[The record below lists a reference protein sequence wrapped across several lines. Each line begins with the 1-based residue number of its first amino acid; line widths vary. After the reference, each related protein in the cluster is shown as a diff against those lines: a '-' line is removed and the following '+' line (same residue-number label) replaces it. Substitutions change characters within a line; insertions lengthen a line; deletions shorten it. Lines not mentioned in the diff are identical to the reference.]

1 MLASGLKPG
10 ACQVYGL
17 AEGRFRAIHGT
28 LILGIH
34 ASKSPQQVHT
44 PDKLPTSSSFFNGGS
59 GIAKAKDQ
67 ATAEIPA
74 LLLSFLHYRI
84 IWIINKHFQIP
95 QQEDVNLF
103 KSTLIVSAMT
113 LLSRIL
119 GFIRDV
125 VFAREFAASAGMDA
139 FLIAFKIPNFM
150 RRLFAEGA
158 FNQAFVPTL
167 GEYKENQDKE
177 AVKDLVQHVSGT
189 LGGWL
194 FLITLI
200 GMIAAPIVI
209 MLFAPGYLDQQSQS
223 QYDLTVSL
231 LRITFPY
238 ILFISLV
245 AFAGGI
251 LNTYGQF
258 AVPAFTPVLLNL
270 VLISATYWIAPMM
283 QQPVMGL
290 AIGVFLAG
298 LLQLLFQLPFIAR
311 LGFLSWPRWNSAHVG
326 VKKILK
332 LMLPAIFGASVA
344 QINLLLDTIIASM
357 LVTGSISWLYYSDRL
372 MEFPLGIL
380 GVALATVILPSLSK
394 QHVSESKEAFSAT
407 LDKAVRWVIY
417 LGVPSAVG
425 LFMLAAPIITTLFGS
440 DKFLKNDIEMSAMS
454 LMAYS
459 FGLVGFILVKVLLP
473 GFYSRQDTKTPVK
486 IGIRALLINMLF
498 NIVIVVPWF
507 LLDYPGAH
515 AGLAIAT
522 SISAFSNAFMLYHWL
537 RKHQVYHPAPGWA
550 KVWLQI
556 IVANS
561 LMLLVLWLDHYEL
574 EQWLSWSAAEQISH
588 LLQSI
593 FMAIG
598 VYFICLFALGVRK
611 RNFFPGK

>member
-1 MLASGLKPG
+1 
-10 ACQVYGL
+10 
-17 AEGRFRAIHGT
+17 
-28 LILGIH
+28 
-34 ASKSPQQVHT
+34 
-44 PDKLPTSSSFFNGGS
+44 
-59 GIAKAKDQ
+59 
-67 ATAEIPA
+67 
-74 LLLSFLHYRI
+74 
-84 IWIINKHFQIP
+84 
-95 QQEDVNLF
+95 
-103 KSTLIVSAMT
+103 MT
-113 LLSRIL
+113 LLSRVL

-167 GEYKENQDKE
+167 GEYKESRDKE
-177 AVKDLVQHVSGT
+177 AVKDLVQNVAGT

-194 FLITLI
+194 FIITLL
-200 GMIAAPIVI
+200 GVIAAPIVI
-209 MLFAPGYLDQQSQS
+209 MLFAPGYLEQQNQS

-251 LNTYGQF
+251 LNTYHQF

-270 VLISATYWIAPMM
+270 VLISATYWIVPMM
-283 QQPVMGL
+283 EEPVMGL

-298 LLQLLFQLPFIAR
+298 LLQLLFQLPFLAR
-311 LGFLSWPRWNSAHVG
+311 LGFLTLPRWNPRHSG
-326 VKKILK
+326 VKQILK

-344 QINLLLDTIIASM
+344 QINLLLDTIIASL

-394 QHVSESKEAFSAT
+394 QHAMQSREAFSNT
-407 LDKAVRWVIY
+407 LDKAIRWVIY
-417 LGVPSAVG
+417 LAIPSAVG

-440 DKFLKNDIEMSAMS
+440 EKFLQSDIEMSAMS

-459 FGLVGFILVKVLLP
+459 FGLLGFVLVKVLLP
-473 GFYSRQDTKTPVK
+473 GFFSRQDTKTPVR
-486 IGIRALLINMLF
+486 IGVIALLVNMVF
-498 NIVIVVPWF
+498 NIVIVLPWYW
-507 LLDYPGAH
+507 LDYPGAH

-522 SISAFSNAFMLYHWL
+522 SISAFTNAFLLYRWL
-537 RKHQVYHPAPGWA
+537 RKHDVYRPAGGWSR
-550 KVWLQI
+550 VWLQAIVANGTMLAVLWLGRHDLQQWLHWTSSERVMQLMLI
-556 IVANS
+556 IVA
-561 LMLLVLWLDHYEL
+561 
-574 EQWLSWSAAEQISH
+574 A
-588 LLQSI
+588 
-593 FMAIG
+593 MA
-598 VYFICLFALGVRK
+598 VYFSCLFALGVRK
-611 RNFFPGK
+611 GNFFPKP

>member
-1 MLASGLKPG
+1 M
-10 ACQVYGL
+10 
-17 AEGRFRAIHGT
+17 
-28 LILGIH
+28 
-34 ASKSPQQVHT
+34 
-44 PDKLPTSSSFFNGGS
+44 
-59 GIAKAKDQ
+59 
-67 ATAEIPA
+67 
-74 LLLSFLHYRI
+74 
-84 IWIINKHFQIP
+84 
-95 QQEDVNLF
+95 F
-103 KSTLIVSAMT
+103 KSTLIVGTMT

-119 GFIRDV
+119 GFTRDV
-125 VFAREFAASAGMDA
+125 IFAREFAASAGMDA

-167 GEYKENQDKE
+167 GEYKESKDKE
-177 AVKDLVQHVSGT
+177 AVKDLIQHVSGT

-200 GMIAAPIVI
+200 GVITAPLIIMI
-209 MLFAPGYLDQQSQS
+209 FAPGYLSQNQSQFE
-223 QYDLTVSL
+223 LTVAL
-231 LRITFPY
+231 LRVTFPY

-251 LNTYGQF
+251 LNTYRQF

-270 VLISATYWIAPMM
+270 VLISAVFWIVPMM
-283 QQPVMGL
+283 DEPVMGL

-298 LLQLLFQLPFIAR
+298 LLQLLFQLPFISR
-311 LGFLSWPRWNSAHVG
+311 MGFLSMPRWNPQHAG

-332 LMLPAIFGASVA
+332 LMLPAIFGASIA
-344 QINLLLDTIIASM
+344 QINLLLDTIIASL

-380 GVALATVILPSLSK
+380 GVALATVILPGLSK
-394 QHVSESKEAFSAT
+394 QHVNESKEEFSAI
-407 LDKAVRWVIY
+407 LDKAIRWVIY
-417 LGVPSAVG
+417 LGLPSAVG

-440 DKFLKNDIEMSAMS
+440 DKFLKIDIEMSAMS

-486 IGIRALLINMLF
+486 IGITALIINMVF
-498 NIVIVVPWF
+498 NIVIVLPWF

-537 RKHQVYHPAPGWA
+537 RKHDVYRPSKGWA
-550 KVWLQI
+550 KVWMQ
-556 IVANS
+556 VTFANGA
-561 LMLLVLWLDHYEL
+561 MLLVLWSARYEL
-574 EQWLSWSAAEQISH
+574 EQWLEWSTTERIVQLLLTIGLAIAA
-588 LLQSI
+588 
-593 FMAIG
+593 
-598 VYFICLFALGVRK
+598 YFTCLFVLGVRK
-611 RNFFPGK
+611 QNFFPAGH

>member
-1 MLASGLKPG
+1 MSL
-10 ACQVYGL
+10 
-17 AEGRFRAIHGT
+17 
-28 LILGIH
+28 
-34 ASKSPQQVHT
+34 
-44 PDKLPTSSSFFNGGS
+44 
-59 GIAKAKDQ
+59 
-67 ATAEIPA
+67 
-74 LLLSFLHYRI
+74 RI
-84 IWIINKHFQIP
+84 
-95 QQEDVNLF
+95 F

-113 LLSRIL
+113 LLSRVL

-167 GEYKENQDKE
+167 GEYKESRDKE
-177 AVKDLVQHVSGT
+177 AVKDLVQNVAGT

-194 FLITLI
+194 FIITLL
-200 GMIAAPIVI
+200 GVIAAPIVI
-209 MLFAPGYLDQQSQS
+209 MLFAPGYLEQQNQS

-251 LNTYGQF
+251 LNTYHQF

-270 VLISATYWIAPMM
+270 VLISATYWIVPMM
-283 QQPVMGL
+283 EEPVMGL

-298 LLQLLFQLPFIAR
+298 LLQLLFQLPFLAR
-311 LGFLSWPRWNSAHVG
+311 LGFLTLPRWNPRHSG
-326 VKKILK
+326 VKQILK

-344 QINLLLDTIIASM
+344 QINLLLDTIIASL

-394 QHVSESKEAFSAT
+394 QHAMQSREAFSNT
-407 LDKAVRWVIY
+407 LDKAIRWVIY
-417 LGVPSAVG
+417 LAIPSAVG

-440 DKFLKNDIEMSAMS
+440 EKFLQSDIEMSAMS

-459 FGLVGFILVKVLLP
+459 FGLLGFVLVKVLLP
-473 GFYSRQDTKTPVK
+473 GFFSRQDTKTPVR
-486 IGIRALLINMLF
+486 IGVIALLVNMVF
-498 NIVIVVPWF
+498 NIVIVLPWYW
-507 LLDYPGAH
+507 LDYPGAH

-522 SISAFSNAFMLYHWL
+522 SISAFTNAFLLYRWL
-537 RKHQVYHPAPGWA
+537 RKHDVYRPAGGWSR
-550 KVWLQI
+550 VWLQAIVANGTMLAVLWLGRHDLQQWLHWTSSERVMQLMLI
-556 IVANS
+556 IVA
-561 LMLLVLWLDHYEL
+561 
-574 EQWLSWSAAEQISH
+574 A
-588 LLQSI
+588 
-593 FMAIG
+593 MA
-598 VYFICLFALGVRK
+598 VYFSCLFALGVRK
-611 RNFFPGK
+611 GNFFPKP

>member
-1 MLASGLKPG
+1 MSLK
-10 ACQVYGL
+10 
-17 AEGRFRAIHGT
+17 
-28 LILGIH
+28 
-34 ASKSPQQVHT
+34 
-44 PDKLPTSSSFFNGGS
+44 
-59 GIAKAKDQ
+59 
-67 ATAEIPA
+67 
-74 LLLSFLHYRI
+74 
-84 IWIINKHFQIP
+84 
-95 QQEDVNLF
+95 LF

-167 GEYKENQDKE
+167 SEYKETKDKE
-177 AVKDLVQHVSGT
+177 AVKDLIQHVSGT

-194 FLITLI
+194 FIITLI
-200 GMIAAPIVI
+200 GVIAAPVVI
-209 MLFAPGYLDQQSQS
+209 MIFAPGYLGQQNQS
-223 QYDLTVSL
+223 QYDLTVNL

-251 LNTYGQF
+251 LNSYQQF
-258 AVPAFTPVLLNL
+258 AVPAFTPVLLNV

-283 QQPVMGL
+283 DQPVMGL

-298 LLQLLFQLPFIAR
+298 LLQLLFQLPFISR
-311 LGFLSWPRWNSAHVG
+311 MGFLSRPRWNAQHAG

-344 QINLLLDTIIASM
+344 QINLLLDTIIASLLM
-357 LVTGSISWLYYSDRL
+357 TGSISWLYYSDRL

-394 QHVSESKEAFSAT
+394 QHMTDSKEEFSAT
-407 LDKAVRWVIY
+407 LDKAIRWVIY

-440 DKFLKNDIEMSAMS
+440 DKFLRNDIEMSAMS

-473 GFYSRQDTKTPVK
+473 GFYSRQDTRTPVK
-486 IGIRALLINMLF
+486 IGIKALIINMVF
-498 NIVIVVPWF
+498 NIVIVLPWF

-522 SISAFSNAFMLYHWL
+522 SISAFSNAFLLYRWL
-537 RKHQVYHPAPGWA
+537 RKHEVYWPAKGWG

-556 IVANS
+556 VVANS
-561 LMLLVLWLDHYEL
+561 VMLVVLWLTRYEL
-574 EQWLSWSAAEQISH
+574 DQWLNWTTSERIIQ
-588 LLQSI
+588 LLLSI
-593 FMAIG
+593 ALAIA
-598 VYFICLFALGVRK
+598 VYFTCLLILGVRK
-611 RNFFPGK
+611 RNFFPAK

>member
-1 MLASGLKPG
+1 MSRK
-10 ACQVYGL
+10 
-17 AEGRFRAIHGT
+17 
-28 LILGIH
+28 
-34 ASKSPQQVHT
+34 
-44 PDKLPTSSSFFNGGS
+44 
-59 GIAKAKDQ
+59 
-67 ATAEIPA
+67 
-74 LLLSFLHYRI
+74 
-84 IWIINKHFQIP
+84 
-95 QQEDVNLF
+95 LF
-103 KSTLIVSAMT
+103 KSTLIVGMMT

-119 GFIRDV
+119 GFVRDV

-167 GEYKENQDKE
+167 GEYKETRDKE
-177 AVKDLVQHVSGT
+177 AVKDLIQHVAGT

-194 FLITLI
+194 FIITVV
-200 GMIAAPIVI
+200 GVFAAPVI
-209 MLFAPGYLDQQSQS
+209 IMIFAPGYLSAQHSQS
-223 QYDLTVSL
+223 QYELTVSL

-251 LNTYGQF
+251 LNTYHKF

-270 VLISATYWIAPMM
+270 VLISATYWIVPMM
-283 QQPVMGL
+283 DEPVMGL

-311 LGFLSWPRWNSAHVG
+311 MGFLTRPRWNTQHPG

-332 LMLPAIFGASVA
+332 LMLPAIFGASIA
-344 QINLLLDTIIASM
+344 QINLLLDTMIASL

-394 QHVSESKEAFSAT
+394 QHISQSKEEFSAT
-407 LDKAVRWVIY
+407 LDNAIRWVIY

-440 DKFLKNDIEMSAMS
+440 EKFVKTDIEMSSMS

-459 FGLVGFILVKVLLP
+459 FGLLGFILVKVLLP
-473 GFYSRQDTKTPVK
+473 GFFSRQDTKTPVK
-486 IGIRALLINMLF
+486 IGVVALVVNMVF
-498 NIVIVVPWF
+498 NILIVVPWF
-507 LLDYPGAH
+507 MMDYPGAH

-522 SISAFSNAFMLYHWL
+522 SISAFSNAFLLYRWL
-537 RKHQVYHPAPGWA
+537 RKHKVYWPAKGWG
-550 KVWLQI
+550 KVWLQV

-561 LMLLVLWLDHYEL
+561 AMLAVLWIGHYEL
-574 EQWLSWSAAEQISH
+574 EQWLNWSLSERIMQ
-588 LLQSI
+588 LMLSI
-593 FMAIG
+593 AVAIA
-598 VYFICLFALGVRK
+598 VYFSCLFALGVRK
-611 RNFFPGK
+611 RNFFPAK

>member
-1 MLASGLKPG
+1 MSLK
-10 ACQVYGL
+10 
-17 AEGRFRAIHGT
+17 
-28 LILGIH
+28 
-34 ASKSPQQVHT
+34 
-44 PDKLPTSSSFFNGGS
+44 
-59 GIAKAKDQ
+59 
-67 ATAEIPA
+67 
-74 LLLSFLHYRI
+74 
-84 IWIINKHFQIP
+84 
-95 QQEDVNLF
+95 LF
-103 KSTLIVSAMT
+103 KSTLVVGVMT

-158 FNQAFVPTL
+158 FNQAFIPTL
-167 GEYKENQDKE
+167 GEYKETRDKD
-177 AVKDLVQHVSGT
+177 AVKDLVQHVAGT

-194 FLITLI
+194 FLITVI
-200 GMIAAPIVI
+200 GVLAAPFII
-209 MLFAPGYLDQQSQS
+209 MVFAPGYLSEQHNQS

-251 LNTYGQF
+251 LNTYHKF
-258 AVPAFTPVLLNL
+258 AIPAFTPALLNL
-270 VLISATYWIAPMM
+270 VLISVTYWVVPMM
-283 QQPVMGL
+283 DEPVMGL
-290 AIGVFLAG
+290 AIGVFIGG

-311 LGFLSWPRWNSAHVG
+311 LGFLHRPHWNPQHPG

-344 QINLLLDTIIASM
+344 QINLMLDTIIASM

-394 QHVSESKEAFSAT
+394 QHVSQSREEFSVT
-407 LDKAVRWVIY
+407 LDNAIRWVIY
-417 LGVPSAVG
+417 LGIPSAVG

-440 DKFLKNDIEMSAMS
+440 DKFLQKDIEMSAMS

-459 FGLVGFILVKVLLP
+459 LGLLGFILVKVLLP

-486 IGIRALLINMLF
+486 IGVIALAVNMVF
-498 NIVIVVPWF
+498 NIIIVVPWF
-507 LLDYPGAH
+507 LMDFPGAH

-522 SISAFSNAFMLYHWL
+522 SISAFSNAFLLYRWL
-537 RKHQVYHPAPGWA
+537 RKHEVYWPAKGWG
-550 KVWLQI
+550 KVWLQV

-561 LMLLVLWLDHYEL
+561 AMLAVLWLGRHEL
-574 EQWLSWSAAEQISH
+574 QQWLHWSSSERVIQLIV
-588 LLQSI
+588 SI
-593 FMAIG
+593 GLAIIA
-598 VYFICLFALGVRK
+598 YFTCLFALGVRK
-611 RNFFPGK
+611 QNFFPAK

>member
-1 MLASGLKPG
+1 MPRKPHLDEP
-10 ACQVYGL
+10 AY
-17 AEGRFRAIHGT
+17 
-28 LILGIH
+28 
-34 ASKSPQQVHT
+34 
-44 PDKLPTSSSFFNGGS
+44 
-59 GIAKAKDQ
+59 
-67 ATAEIPA
+67 PA
-74 LLLSFLHYRI
+74 LSYVIYQRNRNRVIL
-84 IWIINKHFQIP
+84 K
-95 QQEDVNLF
+95 LF

-167 GEYKENQDKE
+167 GEYKETRDK
-177 AVKDLVQHVSGT
+177 AGVKDLIQHVSGT

-194 FLITLI
+194 FVITLV
-200 GMIAAPIVI
+200 GVIAAPIII
-209 MLFAPGYLDQQSQS
+209 MIFAPGYLEQQNQS
-223 QYDLTVSL
+223 QYELTVSL

-251 LNTYGQF
+251 LNTYQQF

-270 VLISATYWIAPMM
+270 VLISATYWIVPMM
-283 QQPVMGL
+283 DEPVMGL

-311 LGFLSWPRWNSAHVG
+311 MGFLSWPRWNPQHPG

-344 QINLLLDTIIASM
+344 QINLLLDTIIAS
-357 LVTGSISWLYYSDRL
+357 LLATGSISWLYYSDRL

-394 QHVSESKEAFSAT
+394 QHVSESKEEFSAT
-407 LDKAVRWVIY
+407 LDKAIRWVIY
-417 LGVPSAVG
+417 LGMPSAVG
-425 LFMLAAPIITTLFGS
+425 LFMLAAPIITTLFSS
-440 DKFLKNDIEMSAMS
+440 DKFLKIDIEMSAMS

-459 FGLVGFILVKVLLP
+459 FGLLGFVLVKVLLP
-473 GFYSRQDTKTPVK
+473 GFYSRQDTRTPVK
-486 IGIRALLINMLF
+486 IGITALVINMVF
-498 NIVIVVPWF
+498 NIVIVLPWF

-522 SISAFSNAFMLYHWL
+522 SISAFSNAFLLYRWL
-537 RKHQVYHPAPGWA
+537 RKHDVYQPAKGWA
-550 KVWLQI
+550 KVWLQVVI
-556 IVANS
+556 ANS
-561 LMLLVLWLDHYEL
+561 LMLLVLWFGRYEL
-574 EQWLSWSAAEQISH
+574 EQWLSWSSAERIIQ
-588 LLQSI
+588 LLLSI
-593 FMAIG
+593 GLAML
-598 VYFICLFALGVRK
+598 VYFVCLFALGVRK
-611 RNFFPGK
+611 RNFFPAGQN

>member
-1 MLASGLKPG
+1 MSLK
-10 ACQVYGL
+10 
-17 AEGRFRAIHGT
+17 
-28 LILGIH
+28 
-34 ASKSPQQVHT
+34 
-44 PDKLPTSSSFFNGGS
+44 
-59 GIAKAKDQ
+59 
-67 ATAEIPA
+67 
-74 LLLSFLHYRI
+74 
-84 IWIINKHFQIP
+84 
-95 QQEDVNLF
+95 LF

-125 VFAREFAASAGMDA
+125 IFAREFAASAGMDA

-167 GEYKENQDKE
+167 GEYKEKKDKQ
-177 AVKDLVQHVSGT
+177 AVKDLIQHVSGT

-194 FLITLI
+194 FIITLI
-200 GMIAAPIVI
+200 GVIAAPIVI
-209 MLFAPGYLDQQSQS
+209 MIFAPGYLEQQNQS
-223 QYDLTVSL
+223 KYELTVNL

-251 LNTYGQF
+251 LNTYQQF
-258 AVPAFTPVLLNL
+258 AVPAFTPVLLNV
-270 VLISATYWIAPMM
+270 VLISAVYWIVPMM
-283 QQPVMGL
+283 DEPVMGL

-311 LGFLSWPRWNSAHVG
+311 MGFLSWPRWDTQHAG

-344 QINLLLDTIIASM
+344 QINLLLDTIIASL

-394 QHVSESKEAFSAT
+394 QHVSDSKEQFSAT
-407 LDKAVRWVIY
+407 LDKAIRWVIY

-440 DKFLKNDIEMSAMS
+440 DKFLKSDIEMSAMS

-486 IGIRALLINMLF
+486 IGITALIVNMVF
-498 NIVIVVPWF
+498 NIAIVVPWF

-522 SISAFSNAFMLYHWL
+522 SISAFTNAFLLYRWL
-537 RKHQVYHPAPGWA
+537 RKHEVYWPAKGWG
-550 KVWLQI
+550 KVWLQV

-561 LMLLVLWLDHYEL
+561 VMLMVLWLTKYEL
-574 EQWLSWSAAEQISH
+574 EQWLNWPTSERITQ
-588 LLQSI
+588 LLLSI
-593 FMAIG
+593 TLAI
-598 VYFICLFALGVRK
+598 VAYFACLFILGVRK
-611 RNFFPGK
+611 RNFFPTK

>member
-1 MLASGLKPG
+1 MSL
-10 ACQVYGL
+10 
-17 AEGRFRAIHGT
+17 
-28 LILGIH
+28 
-34 ASKSPQQVHT
+34 
-44 PDKLPTSSSFFNGGS
+44 
-59 GIAKAKDQ
+59 
-67 ATAEIPA
+67 
-74 LLLSFLHYRI
+74 RI
-84 IWIINKHFQIP
+84 
-95 QQEDVNLF
+95 F

-113 LLSRIL
+113 LLSRVL

-167 GEYKENQDKE
+167 GEYKESRDKK
-177 AVKDLVQHVSGT
+177 AVKDLVQHVAGT

-194 FLITLI
+194 FFITLL
-200 GMIAAPIVI
+200 GVIAAPIVI
-209 MLFAPGYLDQQSQS
+209 MLFAPGYLEQQNQS

-251 LNTYGQF
+251 LNTYHQF

-270 VLISATYWIAPMM
+270 VLISATYWIVPMM
-283 QQPVMGL
+283 EEPVMGL

-298 LLQLLFQLPFIAR
+298 LLQLLFQLPFLAR
-311 LGFLSWPRWNSAHVG
+311 LGFLTLPRWNPRHPG
-326 VKKILK
+326 VKQILK

-344 QINLLLDTIIASM
+344 QINLLLDTIIASL

-394 QHVSESKEAFSAT
+394 QHATQSREAFSNT
-407 LDKAVRWVIY
+407 LDKAIRWVIY
-417 LGVPSAVG
+417 LAIPSAIG

-440 DKFLKNDIEMSAMS
+440 EKFLQYDIEMSAMS

-459 FGLVGFILVKVLLP
+459 FGLLGFVLVKVLLP
-473 GFYSRQDTKTPVK
+473 GFYSRQDTKTPVR
-486 IGIRALLINMLF
+486 IGVIALLVNMVF
-498 NIVIVVPWF
+498 NIVIVLPWYW
-507 LLDYPGAH
+507 LDYPGAH

-522 SISAFSNAFMLYHWL
+522 SISAFTNAFLLYRWL
-537 RKHQVYHPAPGWA
+537 RKHDVYRPAGGWSR
-550 KVWLQI
+550 VWLQAIVANGTMLAVLWLGRHDLQQWLHWTSSERVMQLMLI
-556 IVANS
+556 IVA
-561 LMLLVLWLDHYEL
+561 
-574 EQWLSWSAAEQISH
+574 A
-588 LLQSI
+588 
-593 FMAIG
+593 MA
-598 VYFICLFALGVRK
+598 VYFSCLFVLGVRK
-611 RNFFPGK
+611 GNFFPKP

>member
-1 MLASGLKPG
+1 M
-10 ACQVYGL
+10 
-17 AEGRFRAIHGT
+17 
-28 LILGIH
+28 
-34 ASKSPQQVHT
+34 
-44 PDKLPTSSSFFNGGS
+44 
-59 GIAKAKDQ
+59 
-67 ATAEIPA
+67 
-74 LLLSFLHYRI
+74 
-84 IWIINKHFQIP
+84 
-95 QQEDVNLF
+95 F

-167 GEYKENQDKE
+167 GEYKETRDKE
-177 AVKDLVQHVSGT
+177 GVKDLIQHVSGT

-194 FLITLI
+194 FIITLI
-200 GMIAAPIVI
+200 GVIAAPIVI
-209 MLFAPGYLDQQSQS
+209 MIFAPGYLDQQNQS
-223 QYDLTVSL
+223 QYELTVSL

-251 LNTYGQF
+251 LNTYQQF

-270 VLISATYWIAPMM
+270 VLISATYWIVPMM
-283 QQPVMGL
+283 DEPVMGL

-311 LGFLSWPRWNSAHVG
+311 MGFLSWPRWNPQHPG

-332 LMLPAIFGASVA
+332 LMLPALFGASVA
-344 QINLLLDTIIASM
+344 QINLLLDTIIAS
-357 LVTGSISWLYYSDRL
+357 LLATGSISWLYYSDRL

-394 QHVSESKEAFSAT
+394 QHVSESKEEFSAT
-407 LDKAVRWVIY
+407 LDKAIRWVIY
-417 LGVPSAVG
+417 LGMPSAVG

-440 DKFLKNDIEMSAMS
+440 DKFLKIDIEMSAMS

-459 FGLVGFILVKVLLP
+459 FGLLGFVLVKVLLP

-486 IGIRALLINMLF
+486 IGIIALAINMVF
-498 NIVIVVPWF
+498 NIVIVLPWF

-522 SISAFSNAFMLYHWL
+522 SISAFSNAFLLYHWL
-537 RKHQVYHPAPGWA
+537 RKHDVYQPAKGWA
-550 KVWLQI
+550 KVWLQVVI
-556 IVANS
+556 ANS
-561 LMLLVLWLDHYEL
+561 LMLMVLWFGRYDL
-574 EQWLSWSAAEQISH
+574 EQWLSWSSSERIVQ
-588 LLQSI
+588 LLQTI
-593 FMAIG
+593 GLAIV
-598 VYFICLFALGVRK
+598 VYLVCLFVLGVRK
-611 RNFFPGK
+611 RNFFPAG

>member
-1 MLASGLKPG
+1 MSLK
-10 ACQVYGL
+10 
-17 AEGRFRAIHGT
+17 
-28 LILGIH
+28 
-34 ASKSPQQVHT
+34 
-44 PDKLPTSSSFFNGGS
+44 
-59 GIAKAKDQ
+59 
-67 ATAEIPA
+67 
-74 LLLSFLHYRI
+74 
-84 IWIINKHFQIP
+84 
-95 QQEDVNLF
+95 LF

-167 GEYKENQDKE
+167 SEYKETKDKE
-177 AVKDLVQHVSGT
+177 AVKDLIQHVSGT

-194 FLITLI
+194 FIITLI
-200 GMIAAPIVI
+200 GVIAAPVVI
-209 MLFAPGYLDQQSQS
+209 MIFAPGYLGQQNQS
-223 QYDLTVSL
+223 QYDLTVNL

-251 LNTYGQF
+251 LNSYQQF
-258 AVPAFTPVLLNL
+258 AVPAFTPVLLNV
-270 VLISATYWIAPMM
+270 VLISATYWIVPMM
-283 QQPVMGL
+283 DEPVMGL

-298 LLQLLFQLPFIAR
+298 LLQLLFQLPFIFR
-311 LGFLSWPRWNSAHVG
+311 MGFLSRPRWNAQHAG

-344 QINLLLDTIIASM
+344 QINLLLDTVIASLLM
-357 LVTGSISWLYYSDRL
+357 TGSISWLYYSDRL

-394 QHVSESKEAFSAT
+394 QHMTDSKEEFSAT
-407 LDKAVRWVIY
+407 LDKAIRWVIY

-440 DKFLKNDIEMSAMS
+440 DKFLRNDIEMSAMS

-486 IGIRALLINMLF
+486 IGITALIINMVF
-498 NIVIVVPWF
+498 NIAIVLPWF

-522 SISAFSNAFMLYHWL
+522 SISAFSNAFLLYRWL
-537 RKHQVYHPAPGWA
+537 RKHDVYWPAKGWG
-550 KVWLQI
+550 KVWLQ
-556 IVANS
+556 VMLANS
-561 LMLLVLWLDHYEL
+561 AMSVVLWLTKHEL
-574 EQWLSWSAAEQISH
+574 EQWLIWPTSERIMQ
-588 LLQSI
+588 LLLSI
-593 FMAIG
+593 ALAMA
-598 VYFICLFALGVRK
+598 VYFACLLILGVRK
-611 RNFFPGK
+611 RNFFPAK

>member
-1 MLASGLKPG
+1 MSLK
-10 ACQVYGL
+10 
-17 AEGRFRAIHGT
+17 
-28 LILGIH
+28 
-34 ASKSPQQVHT
+34 
-44 PDKLPTSSSFFNGGS
+44 
-59 GIAKAKDQ
+59 
-67 ATAEIPA
+67 
-74 LLLSFLHYRI
+74 
-84 IWIINKHFQIP
+84 
-95 QQEDVNLF
+95 LF

-167 GEYKENQDKE
+167 SEYKETKDKE
-177 AVKDLVQHVSGT
+177 AVKDLIQHVSGT

-194 FLITLI
+194 FIITLI
-200 GMIAAPIVI
+200 GVIAAPVVI
-209 MLFAPGYLDQQSQS
+209 MIFAPGYLGQQNQS
-223 QYDLTVSL
+223 QYDLTVNL

-251 LNTYGQF
+251 LNSYQQF
-258 AVPAFTPVLLNL
+258 AVPAFTPVLLNV

-283 QQPVMGL
+283 DQPVMGL

-298 LLQLLFQLPFIAR
+298 LLQLLFQLPFISR
-311 LGFLSWPRWNSAHVG
+311 MGFLSRPRWNAQHAG

-344 QINLLLDTIIASM
+344 QINLLLDTIIASLLM
-357 LVTGSISWLYYSDRL
+357 TGSISWLYYSDRL

-394 QHVSESKEAFSAT
+394 QHMTDSKEEFSAT
-407 LDKAVRWVIY
+407 LDKAIRWVIY

-440 DKFLKNDIEMSAMS
+440 DKFLRNDIEMSAMS

-473 GFYSRQDTKTPVK
+473 GFYSRQDTRTPVK
-486 IGIRALLINMLF
+486 IGIKALIINMVF
-498 NIVIVVPWF
+498 NIVIVLPWF

-522 SISAFSNAFMLYHWL
+522 SISAFSNAFLLYRWL
-537 RKHQVYHPAPGWA
+537 RKHEVYWPAKGWG

-556 IVANS
+556 VVANS
-561 LMLLVLWLDHYEL
+561 VMLVVLWLTRYEL
-574 EQWLSWSAAEQISH
+574 DQWLNWTTSERIIQ
-588 LLQSI
+588 LLL
-593 FMAIG
+593 AIALAIA
-598 VYFICLFALGVRK
+598 VYFTCLLILGVRK
-611 RNFFPGK
+611 RNFFPAK

>member
-1 MLASGLKPG
+1 MSRK
-10 ACQVYGL
+10 
-17 AEGRFRAIHGT
+17 
-28 LILGIH
+28 
-34 ASKSPQQVHT
+34 
-44 PDKLPTSSSFFNGGS
+44 
-59 GIAKAKDQ
+59 
-67 ATAEIPA
+67 
-74 LLLSFLHYRI
+74 
-84 IWIINKHFQIP
+84 
-95 QQEDVNLF
+95 LF
-103 KSTLIVSAMT
+103 KSTLVVGFMT
-113 LLSRIL
+113 LLSRVL

-125 VFAREFAASAGMDA
+125 VFAREFAATAGMDA

-167 GEYKENQDKE
+167 GEYKESKDKD
-177 AVKDLVQHVSGT
+177 AVKDLIQHVAGT

-194 FLITLI
+194 FLITLA
-200 GMIAAPIVI
+200 GVIAAPIIV
-209 MLFAPGYLDQQSQS
+209 MLFAPGYLSEQHNQS
-223 QYDLTVSL
+223 QYELTVSL

-251 LNTYGQF
+251 LNTYNKF

-283 QQPVMGL
+283 DEPVMGL

-298 LLQLLFQLPFIAR
+298 LLQLLFQLPFIAQM
-311 LGFLSWPRWNSAHVG
+311 GFLTRPRWNTQHPG

-344 QINLLLDTIIASM
+344 QINLLLDTIIASL

-394 QHVSESKEAFSAT
+394 QHVSESREAFSST
-407 LDKAVRWVIY
+407 LDNAIRWVVY

-425 LFMLAAPIITTLFGS
+425 LFMLAEPIITTLFGS
-440 DKFLKNDIEMSAMS
+440 DKFVKTDIEMSAMS

-459 FGLVGFILVKVLLP
+459 FGLLGFILVKVLLP

-486 IGIRALLINMLF
+486 IGVVALVVNMVF

-507 LLDYPGAH
+507 MMDFPGAH

-522 SISAFSNAFMLYHWL
+522 SISAFSNAFLLYRWL
-537 RKHQVYHPAPGWA
+537 RKHEVYWPAKGWG
-550 KVWLQI
+550 KVWLQVVI
-556 IVANS
+556 ANGA
-561 LMLLVLWLDHYEL
+561 MAMVLWYGMHDL
-574 EQWLSWSAAEQISH
+574 EQWLNWSLSERVMQLLIS
-588 LLQSI
+588 
-593 FMAIG
+593 IG
-598 VYFICLFALGVRK
+598 LAVTVYFSCLFLLGVRK
-611 RNFFPGK
+611 ANFFPAK

>member
-1 MLASGLKPG
+1 MSLK
-10 ACQVYGL
+10 V
-17 AEGRFRAIHGT
+17 
-28 LILGIH
+28 
-34 ASKSPQQVHT
+34 
-44 PDKLPTSSSFFNGGS
+44 
-59 GIAKAKDQ
+59 
-67 ATAEIPA
+67 
-74 LLLSFLHYRI
+74 
-84 IWIINKHFQIP
+84 
-95 QQEDVNLF
+95 F
-103 KSTLIVSAMT
+103 KSALIVSAMT

-125 VFAREFAASAGMDA
+125 VFAREFAASAGRDA

-167 GEYKENQDKE
+167 SEYKETKDKE
-177 AVKDLVQHVSGT
+177 AVKDLIQHVSGT

-194 FLITLI
+194 FIITLI
-200 GMIAAPIVI
+200 GVIAAPVVI
-209 MLFAPGYLDQQSQS
+209 MIFAPGYLGQQNQS
-223 QYDLTVSL
+223 QYDLTVNL

-251 LNTYGQF
+251 LNSYQQF
-258 AVPAFTPVLLNL
+258 AVPAFTPVLLNV

-283 QQPVMGL
+283 DQPVMGL

-298 LLQLLFQLPFIAR
+298 LLQLLFQLPFISR
-311 LGFLSWPRWNSAHVG
+311 MGFLSRPRWNAQHAG

-344 QINLLLDTIIASM
+344 QINLLLDTIIASLLM
-357 LVTGSISWLYYSDRL
+357 TGSISWLYYSDRL

-394 QHVSESKEAFSAT
+394 QHMTDSKEEFSAT
-407 LDKAVRWVIY
+407 LDKAIRWVIY

-440 DKFLKNDIEMSAMS
+440 DKFLRNDIEMSAMS

-473 GFYSRQDTKTPVK
+473 GFYSRQDTRTPVK
-486 IGIRALLINMLF
+486 IGIKALIINMVF
-498 NIVIVVPWF
+498 NIVIVLPWF

-522 SISAFSNAFMLYHWL
+522 SISAFSNAFLLYRWL
-537 RKHQVYHPAPGWA
+537 RKHEVYWPAKGWG

-556 IVANS
+556 VVANS
-561 LMLLVLWLDHYEL
+561 VMLVVLWLTRYEL
-574 EQWLSWSAAEQISH
+574 DQWLNWTTSERIIQ
-588 LLQSI
+588 LLL
-593 FMAIG
+593 AIALAIA
-598 VYFICLFALGVRK
+598 VYFTCLLILGVRK
-611 RNFFPGK
+611 RNFFPAK